1 MKYVELNIAAS
12 DAMQAE
18 IITALLSDYPF
29 EAFAEEEGV
38 LKAYILEDDYAAC
51 SDEVEQV
58 ILSQDVEFE
67 VIEVVQQNWNAE
79 WESGFEPVEV
89 EGDRP
94 IRIRAPHHAPAEAGV
109 MDVVIAPRMSF
120 GTGHHAT
127 TALMSQTIA
136 SMDVKGLRGLD
147 MGCGTGV
154 LAIVAL
160 KCGAERMVAVDIDD
174 WACDSCR
181 DSIALSGV
189 EERVDVRCGSI
200 EQVVAGEQFDFV
212 LANINRNILIS
223 MMPSFAAALPSG
235 GRLLMSGFLRE
246 DVVYIEAAAAEQG
259 FAVENIIEREGWMVV
274 ECKSCSYGNTSCG
287 LYAIGRVC
295 YTPSA

>member
-29 EAFAEEEGV
+29 EAFAEEEGI

-246 DVVYIEAAAAEQG
+246 DVVYIEAAAAEQD

-274 ECKSCSYGNTSCG
+274 ECKK
-287 LYAIGRVC
+287 L
-295 YTPSA
+295 

>member
-1 MKYVELNIAAS
+1 MKYVELNIAVADS
-12 DAMQAE
+12 MQAE
-18 IITALLSDYPF
+18 ILTALLSDYPF
-29 EAFAEEEGV
+29 EAFAEEEGA
-38 LKAYILEDDYAAC
+38 LKAYILDSDYAEC
-51 SDEVEQV
+51 SQEVEQLL
-58 ILSQDVEFE
+58 LSQDVEFE

-89 EGDRP
+89 TGEKP
-94 IRIRAPHHAPAEAGV
+94 IRIRAPHHSPAEEGV
-109 MDVVIAPRMSF
+109 MDVVLAPRMSF

-136 SMDVKGLRGLD
+136 SEGVEGLRGLD

-160 KCGAERMVAVDIDD
+160 KCGAEHMVAVDIDD

-181 DSIALSGV
+181 DSIVLSGV
-189 EERVDVRCGSI
+189 AERVDVRCGSI

-223 MMPSFAAALPSG
+223 MMPSFAAVLPSG

-246 DVVYIEAAAAEQG
+246 DVVYIEASAVEQG
-259 FAVENIIEREGWMVV
+259 FEVVNIIEREGWMVV
-274 ECKSCSYGNTSCG
+274 VCKKM
-287 LYAIGRVC
+287 
-295 YTPSA
+295 

>member
-1 MKYVELNIAAS
+1 MKYIELNIAVADS
-12 DAMQAE
+12 MQAE
-18 IITALLSDYPF
+18 ILTALLSDYPF
-29 EAFAEEEGV
+29 EAFAEEESA
-38 LKAYILEDDYAAC
+38 LKAYILDSDYAEC
-51 SDEVEQV
+51 SQEVEQLL
-58 ILSQDVEFE
+58 LSQDVEFE

-89 EGDRP
+89 TGEKP
-94 IRIRAPHHAPAEAGV
+94 IRIRAPHHSPAEEGV

-136 SMDVKGLRGLD
+136 SEGVEGLRGLD

-160 KCGAERMVAVDIDD
+160 KCGAEHMVAVDIDD

-189 EERVDVRCGSI
+189 AERVDVRCGSI

-246 DVVYIEAAAAEQG
+246 DVVYIEASAVEQG
-259 FAVENIIEREGWMVV
+259 FEVVNIIEREGWMVV
-274 ECKSCSYGNTSCG
+274 VCKKM
-287 LYAIGRVC
+287 
-295 YTPSA
+295 

>member
-1 MKYVELNIAAS
+1 MKYVELNIAVADS
-12 DAMQAE
+12 MQAE
-18 IITALLSDYPF
+18 ILTALLSDYPF
-29 EAFAEEEGV
+29 EAFAEEEGA
-38 LKAYILEDDYAAC
+38 LKAYILDSDYAEC
-51 SDEVEQV
+51 SQEVEQLL
-58 ILSQDVEFE
+58 LSQDVEFE

-89 EGDRP
+89 TGEKP
-94 IRIRAPHHAPAEAGV
+94 IRIRAPHHSPAEEGV

-136 SMDVKGLRGLD
+136 SEGVEGLRGLD

-160 KCGAERMVAVDIDD
+160 KCGAEHMVAVDIDD

-189 EERVDVRCGSI
+189 AERVDVRCGSI

-246 DVVYIEAAAAEQG
+246 DVVYIEASAVEQG
-259 FAVENIIEREGWMVV
+259 FEVVNIIEREGWMVV
-274 ECKSCSYGNTSCG
+274 VCKKM
-287 LYAIGRVC
+287 
-295 YTPSA
+295 